1 MDGSLQPL
9 LPLYAEACAGRTPL
23 VLATVVATRG
33 STYRKAGA
41 QMLIA
46 PDGRYA
52 GLLSGGCLES
62 DLVEHAKGVCATG
75 VPKLVSYD
83 NSGEDDA
90 LWGLGAGCDG
100 GMDVWLMRLDPAQ
113 SWAPFGALATAFDQG
128 VPVTYAL
135 VLASTVPALPTGR
148 AVWSTNDAAQTERP
162 DELPSSLVEWLGRHL
177 SADASV
183 SVDTRIVES
192 DEPHVRAF
200 VSRAV
205 PPRELLLI
213 GAGPDAVPVVEFA
226 ASLGWRVTMADHRP
240 AYAAADKFPRARRV
254 VLSTPRDLPQHLSL
268 AAFDA
273 AVIMTHHFAT
283 DLAALTTLASSSIP
297 YVGLLGPSARRKQ
310 LLAEMGPTA
319 AASYGARLHA
329 PVGLDLGGRDPASI
343 ALAIVAEIQA
353 FFHGKGRALSPP
365 HAPVP

>member
-1 MDGSLQPL
+1 VDGSLQPL
-9 LPLYAEACAGRTPL
+9 LPLYAEACAAGTPL

-62 DLVEHAKGVCATG
+62 DLVEHAKGVCGTG

-83 NSGEDDA
+83 NSGEDDS

-100 GMDVWLMRLDPAQ
+100 GMDIWLMRLDPAD

-135 VLASTVPALPTGR
+135 VLASTVPAMPAGR
-148 AVWSTNDAAQTERP
+148 AVWSPNGAAQIERP
-162 DELPSSLVEWLGRHL
+162 GALPSSLAKWLERHL
-177 SADASV
+177 SSDASV
-183 SVDTRIVES
+183 VADTRIVES
-192 DEPHVRAF
+192 DEPRVRLF

-205 PPRELLLI
+205 PPRELLLL

-226 ASLGWRVTMADHRP
+226 ASLGWRVTVADHRP
-240 AYAAADKFPRARRV
+240 AYAAEVKFPRARRV
-254 VLSTPRDLPQHLSL
+254 VLSTPKELPQHLNL

-283 DLAALTTLASSSIP
+283 DLAALTSLASSSIP
-297 YVGLLGPSARRKQ
+297 YVGLLGPAARRKQ
-310 LLAEMGPTA
+310 LLTDMGPTA
-319 AASYGARLHA
+319 SASYGARLHA

-353 FFHGKGRALSPP
+353 FFHGKGRAVPP
-365 HAPVP
+365 RHAPVV

>member
-1 MDGSLQPL
+1 VDGSLQPL
-9 LPLYAEACAGRTPL
+9 LPLYAQARAGNTPL

-62 DLVEHAKGVCATG
+62 DLVEHARGVFAAG
-75 VPKLVSYD
+75 NPKLVSYD

-100 GMDVWLMRLDPAQ
+100 GMDVWLMRLDPANA
-113 SWAPFGALATAFDQG
+113 WAPLAELAESFDRG
-128 VPVTYAL
+128 VPVTYGL
-135 VLASTVPALPTGR
+135 VLASTAPALPAGR
-148 AVWSTNDAAQTERP
+148 AVSSSSGVPQWTPPAG
-162 DELPSSLVEWLGRHL
+162 LPPALAEWLDRQLLPDAG
-177 SADASV
+177 SAV
-183 SVDTRIVES
+183 TRIVES
-192 DEPHVRAF
+192 EEPGVCLF

-205 PPRELLLI
+205 PPRELLLV
-213 GAGPDAVPVVEFA
+213 GAGPDAVPVVDFA
-226 ASLGWRVTMADHRP
+226 ASLGWRVTLADHRP

-254 VLSTPRDLPQHLSL
+254 VLGAPRELSQHLDF

-283 DLAALTTLASSSIP
+283 DLAALTTLASSPIP
-297 YVGLLGPSARRKQ
+297 YVGLLGPAARRRQ
-310 LLAEMGPTA
+310 LLADMGSTA
-319 AASYGARLHA
+319 AASYGERLHA

-353 FFHGKGRALSPP
+353 FFHGKGRAI
-365 HAPVP
+365 APRPLPTA